1 MSLSH
6 SNQSQIIAE
15 LGYKTRNPMRADMVN
30 GIRSDGQPF
39 ATRVNVS
46 AQKRASRET
55 CRRIEDIKLA
65 KELGIS
71 VAALNGGVI

>member
-6 SNQSQIIAE
+6 SNQSQILAE
-15 LGYKTRNPMRADMVN
+15 FGYKTRNQMRADVVN

-39 ATRVNVS
+39 AKRVKVS
-46 AQKRASRET
+46 AQKRAQREIN
-55 CRRIEDIKLA
+55 RRIEDIAIA

-71 VAALNGGVI
+71 LEELRGTL

>member
-1 MSLSH
+1 MSQH
-6 SNQSQIIAE
+6 SQLLAE
-15 LGYKTRNPMRADMVN
+15 FGYKRGNPRRADVVN

-46 AQKRASRET
+46 VQKRASRET
-55 CRRIEDIKLA
+55 CRRIEGIALA

-71 VAALNGGVI
+71 LEELRGTL

>member
-1 MSLSH
+1 MSQH
-6 SNQSQIIAE
+6 SQILAE
-15 LGYKTRNPMRADMVN
+15 FGYKQRSVRAYQDA

-46 AQKRASRET
+46 AQKRAQREIN
-55 CRRIEDIKLA
+55 RRIEDIALA

-71 VAALNGGVI
+71 LQELRGAL

>member
-1 MSLSH
+1 MSQH
-6 SNQSQIIAE
+6 SQILAE
-15 LGYKTRNPMRADMVN
+15 FGYKRGNPRRADVVN
-30 GIRSDGQPF
+30 VIRSDGQPF

-55 CRRIEDIKLA
+55 CRRIEDIAIA

-71 VAALNGGVI
+71 LQELRGAL

>member
-1 MSLSH
+1 MSQ
-6 SNQSQIIAE
+6 QSQILAE
-15 LGYKTRNPMRADMVN
+15 FGYKTRNPMRADVVN

-55 CRRIEDIKLA
+55 CRRIEDIALA

-71 VAALNGGVI
+71 LQDLSGENA

>member
-6 SNQSQIIAE
+6 SNQSQILAE
-15 LGYKTRNPMRADMVN
+15 FGYKQRSVRAYQDA

-46 AQKRASRET
+46 VQKRASRET
-55 CRRIEDIKLA
+55 CRRIEDIALA

-71 VAALNGGVI
+71 LEELRGTL